1 MGSIVRPSHF
11 FFLAVRLRKCSATN
25 PILLKSGKGGYP
37 IVRPRISISSLRLKE
52 MLGDESPLSLKR
64 RKRWGPIVRPHISFS
79 SLFAREMLGDESYFI
94 MAEKVA
100 IQSSGLAFLIPRYSL
115 GKCLAFESHL
125 RDSKID
131 LQKEVYF
138 ANWRKRWDSNPRA
151 VARKRFS
158 RAPRYDHFGTF
169 PFLFLFSFSQFSKE
183 FLYDFEAF
191 FFHDACCNGDVGVGD
206 G

>member
-1 MGSIVRPSHF
+1 
-11 FFLAVRLRKCSATN
+11 
-25 PILLKSGKGGYP
+25 
-37 IVRPRISISSLRLKE
+37 
-52 MLGDESPLSLKR
+52 MLGDESNLPLTR
-64 RKRWGPIVRPHISFS
+64 RKRWLSNRPAFAFLFPRC
-79 SLFAREMLGDESYFI
+79 SLGKCSGTNPTFNK
-94 MAEKVA
+94 AEKVV

>member
-1 MGSIVRPSHF
+1 
-11 FFLAVRLRKCSATN
+11 
-25 PILLKSGKGGYP
+25 
-37 IVRPRISISSLRLKE
+37 
-52 MLGDESPLSLKR
+52 MLGDESHRLSGK
-64 RKRWGPIVRPHISFS
+64 GGVYRPAF
-79 SLFAREMLGDESYFI
+79 
-94 MAEKVA
+94 
-100 IQSSGLAFLIPRYSL
+100 AFLFPRYSL
-115 GKCLAFESHL
+115 GKCSAFESHL
-125 RDSKID
+125 QYIKMD
-131 LQKEVYF
+131 LLFEVHF
-138 ANWRKRWDSNPRA
+138 NNWRKRWDSNPRA

>member
-1 MGSIVRPSHF
+1 MLYKRTSEAKF
-11 FFLAVRLRKCSATN
+11 DCEQQSAE
-25 PILLKSGKGGYP
+25 
-37 IVRPRISISSLRLKE
+37 RI
-52 MLGDESPLSLKR
+52 PPTLKR
-64 RKRWGPIVRPHISFS
+64 WKRWVSNRPAF
-79 SLFAREMLGDESYFI
+79 
-94 MAEKVA
+94 
-100 IQSSGLAFLIPRYSL
+100 AFLFPRYTL
-115 GKCLAFESHL
+115 GKCSAFESHL

-169 PFLFLFSFSQFSKE
+169 PFLFLFSFSQFPKE

-191 FFHDACCNGDVGVGD
+191 FFHDAGCNGDVGIRD

>member
-1 MGSIVRPSHF
+1 MLGDESHRLSGKGGYFIVRPSHF
-11 FFLAVRLRKCSATN
+11 FFLADAQ
-25 PILLKSGKGGYP
+25 
-37 IVRPRISISSLRLKE
+37 
-52 MLGDESPLSLKR
+52 
-64 RKRWGPIVRPHISFS
+64 
-79 SLFAREMLGDESYFI
+79 EMLGDESYFI
-94 MAEKVA
+94 KKAEKVGTNRPA
-100 IQSSGLAFLIPRYSL
+100 FAFLFPRYSL
-115 GKCLAFESHL
+115 GKCSAFESHL

-169 PFLFLFSFSQFSKE
+169 PFLFLFYFSQFPKE
-183 FLYDFEAF
+183 FLYDFKAF
-191 FFHDACCNGDVGVGD
+191 FFHNACCNGDVGVGD

>member
-1 MGSIVRPSHF
+1 MG
-11 FFLAVRLRKCSATN
+11 
-25 PILLKSGKGGYP
+25 IL
-37 IVRPRISISSLRLKE
+37 
-52 MLGDESPLSLKR
+52 
-64 RKRWGPIVRPHISFS
+64 
-79 SLFAREMLGDESYFI
+79 
-94 MAEKVA
+94 
-100 IQSSGLAFLIPRYSL
+100 SSGLTFLFPRYSL
-115 GKCLAFESHL
+115 GKCSAFESHL
-125 RDSKID
+125 CDSKID

-138 ANWRKRWDSNPRA
+138 ANWRKRWGPIVRPSHFYFLAARRSNPTFIIKKRALRAHFLLWRKRWDSNPRA

>member
-1 MGSIVRPSHF
+1 MLGDESYFIKKMEKVG
-11 FFLAVRLRKCSATN
+11 
-25 PILLKSGKGGYP
+25 ILSSGL
-37 IVRPRISISSLRLKE
+37 RISFSSLTLKE
-52 MLGDESPLSLKR
+52 MLGDESHRLSGK
-64 RKRWGPIVRPHISFS
+64 GGNPIVRPHISFS